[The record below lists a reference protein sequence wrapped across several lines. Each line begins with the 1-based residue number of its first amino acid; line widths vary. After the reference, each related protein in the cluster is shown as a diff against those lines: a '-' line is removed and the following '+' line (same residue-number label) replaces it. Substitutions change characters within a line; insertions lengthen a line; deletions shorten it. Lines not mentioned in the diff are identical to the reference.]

1 MFKRIEFLFW
11 ILVALF
17 ILVPILN
24 IIIQDWVETGGILDQ
39 SFNGTTW
46 NATSYAKNG
55 QGLTANQ
62 TAAVWLTPLEK
73 AVTQFYVPMFI
84 IFFVV
89 IILYVL
95 SKGGNNGG
103 GGGAYN

>member
-1 MFKRIEFLFW
+1 VFKRIEFILW

-24 IIIQDWVETGGILDQ
+24 VIIQDWVKDGGILDET
-39 SFNGTTW
+39 FNSTNAVAW
-46 NATSYAKNG
+46 NSTGKL
-55 QGLTANQ
+55 LTANQ
-62 TAAVWLTPLEK
+62 TAAIGLTPLET
-73 AVTQFYVPMFI
+73 AVTQFYVPAFV
-84 IFFVV
+84 IFFAV

-95 SKGGNNGG
+95 SKGTGG

>member
-1 MFKRIEFLFW
+1 MFKRIEFIFW

-24 IIIQDWVETGGILDQ
+24 IIIQNWVETGGILDQ
-39 SFNGTTW
+39 TFNASDASAW
-46 NATSYAKNG
+46 NATGTIITS
-55 QGLTANQ
+55 NQ
-62 TAAVWLTPLEK
+62 TAAIGLTPLEK
-73 AVTQFYVPMFI
+73 AVTQFYVPAFI

-89 IILYVL
+89 IMLYVL
-95 SKGGNNGG
+95 SKGGNPGG

>member
-1 MFKRIEFLFW
+1 VFKRIEFLFW

-39 SFNGTTW
+39 TFNASNPQAW
-46 NATSYAKNG
+46 NSTGKL
-55 QGLTANQ
+55 LTANQ
-62 TAAVWLTPLEK
+62 TNAIGLTPLEV
-73 AVTQFYVPMFI
+73 AVTQFYVPMFV
-84 IFFVV
+84 IFFAV

-103 GGGAYN
+103 GGAYN

>member
-1 MFKRIEFLFW
+1 MFKRIEFIFW

-24 IIIQDWVETGGILDQ
+24 IIIQNWVEPGGVLEQ
-39 SFNGTTW
+39 TFNSSDVSTW
-46 NATSYAKNG
+46 NATG
-55 QGLTANQ
+55 EILTANQ
-62 TAAVWLTPLEK
+62 TAAIALTPLEK
-73 AVTQFYVPMFI
+73 AVTQFYVPAFV
-84 IFFVV
+84 IFFAV

>member
-24 IIIQDWVETGGILDQ
+24 IIIQDWVKEGGILEET
-39 SFNGTTW
+39 FNATNAQAW
-46 NATSYAKNG
+46 NATGKL
-55 QGLTANQ
+55 LTSNQ
-62 TAAVWLTPLEK
+62 TAKIGLTPLEL
-73 AVTQFYVPMFI
+73 AVTNFYVPAFI
-84 IFFVV
+84 IFFAV

>member
-1 MFKRIEFLFW
+1 VFKRIEFLFW

-24 IIIQDWVETGGILDQ
+24 IIIQDWVKEGGILDQ
-39 SFNGTTW
+39 TFNASDTATW
-46 NATSYAKNG
+46 NSTGKL
-55 QGLTANQ
+55 LTANQ
-62 TAAVWLTPLEK
+62 TAKIGLTPLET
-73 AVTQFYVPMFI
+73 AVTQLYVPAFI

-103 GGGAYN
+103 GGAYN